1 MSSMSKLRFKSDRA
15 LINSKFDGYK
25 LQVFPDDTNVH
36 RFALPNVLSLPK
48 LATNSKMSYRELQA
62 RVKFNHLFP
71 SHRKGLTFYVDSSY
85 SVIAVDYDAASNR
98 ARYHSIVQ
106 LQAPLSDI
114 PAYAEPDSSMP
125 LFPQYPS
132 LISISSDSL
141 IASNGM
147 GIIYLIQLGNDVGG
161 NITGKIVSFA
171 SFPGDGTEGLSP
183 VPCVLQAA
191 RLKGS
196 EIDVITWSVASQQNE
211 VPSHLSADAPTSK
224 TLFNVTYLKYP
235 TNVPSEDHQLVQI
248 IIQHIQRG
256 RDIPF
261 YCEIDS
267 ETSGYVL
274 GSSHAYDLVHTNE
287 DVTMAEDPEPEFT
300 VDSSKPSSPYR
311 WVQSSDDLT
320 IIFQLPPNTPKTAI
334 SCSFDVR
341 HLSLMVLNGDEPV
354 ISMPFRK
361 LWDII
366 DSESSTWTFESSSGL
381 LTIELAKKN
390 ENVRWLHVF
399 EQDDNV
405 HEDLSPDQL
414 EEIRTRLEKFTGD
427 AESKP
432 MGIPGWSQPLQ
443 HPIATEMD
451 DDIDH
456 DGQNISLSWIDGN
469 TGKVTAEVSAG
480 GQEWISTSFP
490 QPAVDRFP
498 TICLKMDVDGL
509 VYSIERADPI
519 TVNHIASFNALA
531 FVQASKRDKRFIYHD
546 PLNTFSIILEGS
558 RNAYIYYRHEDGKRR
573 TDVQTLVDLTQGHDI
588 DVIGAQLIEE
598 KVVIVLLESSVVIL
612 DLNY

>member
-1 MSSMSKLRFKSDRA
+1 MTSTSKLRFKSDRA
-15 LINSKFDGYK
+15 LVNSKFDGYK
-25 LQVFPDDTNVH
+25 LQVFPDDTNLH

-48 LATNSKMSYRELQA
+48 VSTNSKMSYRELQA

-71 SHRKGLTFYVDSSY
+71 SHKKGLTFYVDSSY
-85 SVIAVDYDAASNR
+85 AVIAIEYDLSSNR
-98 ARYHSIVQ
+98 ARYHSIAQ

-114 PAYAEPDSSMP
+114 PAYAEPDSSMS
-125 LFPQYPS
+125 LLPQYPS
-132 LISISSDSL
+132 LISVSPDLL

-147 GIIYLIQLGNDVGG
+147 GVIYLIRLGDDGAG

-191 RLKGS
+191 RLKGT
-196 EIDVITWSVASQQNE
+196 EINVITWSVASQQNDL
-211 VPSHLSADAPTSK
+211 PSHVSADAPTSK

-235 TNVPSEDHQLVQI
+235 TDVPSEANQLTQVSV
-248 IIQHIQRG
+248 QHIQRG

-261 YCEIDS
+261 YCEFDS
-267 ETSGYVL
+267 EADGYVV
-274 GSSHAYDLVHTNE
+274 GASHAYDLVYTNE
-287 DVTMAEDPEPEFT
+287 DVAMAEDPEPEST
-300 VDSSKPSSPYR
+300 VDSSNPSSPYR

-341 HLSLMVLNGDEPV
+341 HLSLMVINGEEPV
-354 ISMPFRK
+354 VSMPFRK

-366 DSESSTWTFESSSGL
+366 DCESSTWTLESSSGL

-405 HEDLSPDQL
+405 REDLSPDQL
-414 EEIRTRLEKFTGD
+414 EEIRDRLEKFTGD

-432 MGIPGWSQPLQ
+432 MGVPGWSQPLQ

-456 DGQNISLSWIDGN
+456 DGQNISLSWIDGSS
-469 TGKVTAEVSAG
+469 GKVTAEVSAG
-480 GQEWISTSFP
+480 GQEWISTSFV
-490 QPAVDRFP
+490 QPSVDQFS
-498 TICLKMDVDGL
+498 TVCLKMDVDGL
-509 VYSIERADPI
+509 VYSIERASPI
-519 TVNHIASFNALA
+519 SVSHIASFNALA

-546 PLNTFSIILEGS
+546 PRNTFSIILEGS
-558 RNAYIYYRHEDGKRR
+558 RNAYIYYRHEDGKRT

-588 DVIGAQLIEE
+588 DVIGAQLIDDR
-598 KVVIVLLESSVVIL
+598 VVIVLLESSVVIL